1 MEEEEGTGTAAQTLQ
16 RQLQGEVLEEDT
28 LEDSHCAGTVRDTEV
43 EGRDVKLWLD
53 CTVLMTNAA
62 AKVAVEKEAFPSTAS
77 FAPAAK
83 LLK

>member
-1 MEEEEGTGTAAQTLQ
+1 MEEGTGTAGVHQTLQ
-16 RQLQGEVLEEDT
+16 RPLQGEVLEGDT
-28 LEDSHCAGTVRDTEV
+28 LEDRHRAGTAHDTEV

-53 CTVLMTNAA
+53 CTVLKTSAA